1 METELLHGNLAG
13 GDPSEAETVSRTI
26 LHALSLP
33 AFLHRGGHLLC
44 GNAALARLL
53 GYAQDQLLTLT
64 HDQLAEPEM
73 REKMA
78 SYGRSCLETDPEP
91 AATEMTLRTATG
103 EDRFVELTARRIDIA
118 GRAVVL
124 STCQDL
130 SDIRHVQ
137 TSLLNMSQVL
147 NQILDSDPVATFVV
161 DADHRVTHWNRA
173 CEQLT
178 GRDWWD
184 MQGVVDKGTVFY
196 GAERPLLCDLIVD
209 GASAESLQALYNGK
223 LRASKISEGAYEAE
237 AFFSSFGESG
247 LWLFF
252 TAAPLRNSEGKVVG
266 AIETLQDV
274 TQRRNAEDELMR
286 HRNQLEQLVGERT
299 AELDSTNRELSA
311 FMENASV
318 GILAVADR
326 RIVHHNKK
334 FAEMFLTDGQSAA
347 GRATADFFC
356 SPTDYED
363 FASTAFQKLA
373 EGRPFQQE
381 MMLSRL
387 DGKQL
392 WVQMIGYVSNADD
405 PAAGAWWL
413 LQDRSEVRR
422 AQEALETNYAHL
434 KETNHR
440 LEEAQNQLLQS
451 EKMASIGQLAAGVAH
466 EINNPIGFVN
476 SNLNSLKHYVDDLLG
491 LIADYESM
499 EPQLEPEARE
509 RLRAVKKDVDL
520 QYMLEDLPV
529 LLRESAD
536 GLGRVKQ
543 IVQNLKDFSRVD
555 NSDWADADL
564 NAGLDSTLNVVLNEV
579 KYKAEVVKNYGVLPP
594 VRCLAAQLNQVF
606 MNFIVNAAHA
616 IESRGVITLSSG
628 HCGAWV
634 WIEVADTGG
643 GMSEEVQRRIFEPFY
658 TTKPVGKGTG
668 LGLSLS
674 FSIVQ
679 KHKGIIKVKSE
690 PGKGSA
696 FRVWIPVDP
705 AESDEVPALPSE
717 AQSD

>member
-1 METELLHGNLAG
+1 METELLHGNLAA
-13 GDPSEAETVSRTI
+13 GDPSEAETVCRTV

-64 HDQLAEPEM
+64 HDQLAGPEM
-73 REKMA
+73 RERMA
-78 SYGRSCLETDPEP
+78 LYGKGCLETDPEP
-91 AATEMTLRTATG
+91 AATEMTLRTASG
-103 EDRFVELTARRIDIA
+103 DNRFVELTARRIDIA
-118 GRAVVL
+118 GHAMVL

-161 DADHRVTHWNRA
+161 DAEHRVTHWNRA

-184 MQGVVDKGTVFY
+184 MQGVIDKGTVFY

-209 GASAESLQALYNGK
+209 GASAETLEVLYHGNI
-223 LRASKISEGAYEAE
+223 RASKISEGAYEAE
-237 AFFSSFGESG
+237 SFFSNFGESG

-286 HRNQLEQLVGERT
+286 HRNQLELLVSERT

-318 GILAVADR
+318 GILAIADR
-326 RIVHHNKK
+326 RIVRHNKK
-334 FAEMFLTDGQSAA
+334 FAEMFLDEGQSAA

-356 SPTDYED
+356 TPADYEE
-363 FASTAFQKLA
+363 FAGIAFPKLA
-373 EGRPFQQE
+373 AGRPFQHE
-381 MMLSRL
+381 MMLCRL

-413 LQDRSEVRR
+413 LQDRSEVQR
-422 AQEALETNYAHL
+422 AQEALETNYARL

-476 SNLNSLKHYVDDLLG
+476 SNLNSLKHYVDDLLR

-499 EPQLEPEARE
+499 EAQLEPEARQ
-509 RLRAVKKDVDL
+509 RLQAAKKDVDL
-520 QYMLEDLPV
+520 QYMLETCRCCCARAPTAWGASSGSSRISRIS
-529 LLRESAD
+529 RESTTPT
-536 GLGRVKQ
+536 GR
-543 IVQNLKDFSRVD
+543 RP
-555 NSDWADADL
+555 
-564 NAGLDSTLNVVLNEV
+564 T
-579 KYKAEVVKNYGVLPP
+579 
-594 VRCLAAQLNQVF
+594 
-606 MNFIVNAAHA
+606 
-616 IESRGVITLSSG
+616 
-628 HCGAWV
+628 
-634 WIEVADTGG
+634 
-643 GMSEEVQRRIFEPFY
+643 
-658 TTKPVGKGTG
+658 
-668 LGLSLS
+668 
-674 FSIVQ
+674 
-679 KHKGIIKVKSE
+679 
-690 PGKGSA
+690 
-696 FRVWIPVDP
+696 
-705 AESDEVPALPSE
+705 
-717 AQSD
+717 

>member
-1 METELLHGNLAG
+1 METELANRAHTAEAPG
-13 GDPSEAETVSRTI
+13 EAEAACRTV
-26 LHALSLP
+26 LHALGLP
-33 AFLHRGGHLLC
+33 AFLHRGSRLLC
-44 GNAALARLL
+44 GNAALGRLL
-53 GYAQDQLLTLT
+53 GYSEDQLLTRSPGE
-64 HDQLAEPEM
+64 LAVPGM
-73 REKMA
+73 RESMTA
-78 SYGRSCLETDPEP
+78 YGRNCLETDPEP

-103 EDRFVELTARRIDIA
+103 DDRFIELTARRIEIGGQA
-118 GRAVVL
+118 MVL

-147 NQILDSDPVATFVV
+147 NQILDSDPVATFVI
-161 DADHRVTHWNRA
+161 DAEHRVTHWNRA

-178 GRDWWD
+178 RRDWWD
-184 MQGVVDKGTVFY
+184 MQGVTDKGQIFF
-196 GAERPLLCDLIVD
+196 GADRPLLCDLIVD
-209 GASAESLQALYNGK
+209 GTSPLTLQALYQGEIH
-223 LRASKISEGAYEAE
+223 ASKISEGAYEAE
-237 AFFSSFGESG
+237 AFFPSFGESG
-247 LWLFF
+247 LWLFV
-252 TAAPLRNSEGKVVG
+252 TAAPLRDSEGRVVG

-274 TQRRNAEDELMR
+274 TQRRDAEEELMR
-286 HRNQLEQLVGERT
+286 HRNQLELLVSERT
-299 AELDSTNRELSA
+299 KELDSTNRELSA
-311 FMENASV
+311 FMANASV
-318 GILAVADR
+318 GILAVTDG
-326 RIVHHNKK
+326 RIVQHNKK
-334 FAEMFLTDGQSAA
+334 FAEMFLSDGQRAA
-347 GRATADFFC
+347 GRATAEFFC
-356 SPTDYED
+356 SAADYED
-363 FASTAFQKLA
+363 FANTALPKLA
-373 EGRPFQQE
+373 EGRPFQHE

-387 DGKQL
+387 DGRQL

-422 AQEALETNYAHL
+422 AQEALETNYARL
-434 KETNHR
+434 KETNNR

-466 EINNPIGFVN
+466 EINNPIGFIN
-476 SNLNSLKHYVDDLLG
+476 SNLNSLRHYIDDLLR
-491 LIADYESM
+491 LIADYGSA
-499 EPQLEPEARE
+499 EAE
-509 RLRAVKKDVDL
+509 LGEEAQGRLRDTKEAIDL
-520 QYMLEDLPV
+520 AYMLEDLPV
-529 LLRESAD
+529 LLRESGE
-536 GLGRVKQ
+536 GLGRVKR
-543 IVQNLKDFSRVD
+543 IVQDLKDFSRVD
-555 NSDWADADL
+555 NSDWAEADL

-579 KYKAEVVKNYGVLPP
+579 KYKAEVVKNYSVLPP

-634 WIEVADTGG
+634 WVEVADTGS

-690 PGKGSA
+690 QGKGSA

-705 AESDEVPALPSE
+705 EGSGDAPALPSE
-717 AQSD
+717 AQVD

>member
-1 METELLHGNLAG
+1 M
-13 GDPSEAETVSRTI
+13 
-26 LHALSLP
+26 
-33 AFLHRGGHLLC
+33 
-44 GNAALARLL
+44 
-53 GYAQDQLLTLT
+53 
-64 HDQLAEPEM
+64 
-73 REKMA
+73 
-78 SYGRSCLETDPEP
+78 
-91 AATEMTLRTATG
+91 
-103 EDRFVELTARRIDIA
+103 
-118 GRAVVL
+118 VL

-147 NQILDSDPVATFVV
+147 NQILDSDPVATFVI
-161 DADHRVTHWNRA
+161 DAEHRVTHWNRA

-184 MQGVVDKGTVFY
+184 MQGVTEKGTIFFGVD
-196 GAERPLLCDLIVD
+196 RPLLCDVIVD
-209 GASAESLQALYNGK
+209 GTSPLTLQALYQGEI
-223 LRASKISEGAYEAE
+223 RASKISEGAYEAE
-237 AFFSSFGESG
+237 AFFPSFGESG
-247 LWLFF
+247 LWLFV
-252 TAAPLRNSEGKVVG
+252 TAAPLRNPEGRVVG

-274 TQRRNAEDELMR
+274 TQRRNAEQELMR
-286 HRNQLEQLVGERT
+286 HRNQLEVLVSERT
-299 AELDSTNRELSA
+299 KELDSTNRELSA
-311 FMENASV
+311 FMANASV
-318 GILAVADR
+318 GILAVTGE
-326 RIVHHNKK
+326 RIVQHNRK
-334 FAEMFLTDGQSAA
+334 FAEMFLADGQSAA
-347 GRATADFFC
+347 GRPTADFFC
-356 SPTDYED
+356 SAADYVD
-363 FASTAFQKLA
+363 FTNIALPKLA
-373 EGRPFQQE
+373 EGRPFQHE
-381 MMLSRL
+381 MMLCTL
-387 DGKQL
+387 DGRQL
-392 WVQMIGYVSNADD
+392 WIQMIGYVSNADD

-422 AQEALETNYAHL
+422 AQEALETNYARL

-476 SNLNSLKHYVDDLLG
+476 SNLNSLKHYIDDLLR
-491 LIADYESM
+491 LIGDYGSAEA
-499 EPQLEPEARE
+499 ELGAPARQRLQAAKEDIDLE
-509 RLRAVKKDVDL
+509 
-520 QYMLEDLPV
+520 YMLEDMPV
-529 LLRESAD
+529 LLRESAE
-536 GLGRVKQ
+536 GLGRVKR
-543 IVQNLKDFSRVD
+543 IVQDLKDFSRVD
-555 NSDWADADL
+555 NSDWAEADL

-579 KYKAEVVKNYGVLPP
+579 KYKAEVVKNYSVLPP

-634 WIEVADTGG
+634 WIEVADTGS

-679 KHKGIIKVKSE
+679 KHKGIIKVRSE
-690 PGKGSA
+690 QGKGSA

-705 AESDEVPALPSE
+705 EGAGDAPVLPPE
-717 AQSD
+717 AQID